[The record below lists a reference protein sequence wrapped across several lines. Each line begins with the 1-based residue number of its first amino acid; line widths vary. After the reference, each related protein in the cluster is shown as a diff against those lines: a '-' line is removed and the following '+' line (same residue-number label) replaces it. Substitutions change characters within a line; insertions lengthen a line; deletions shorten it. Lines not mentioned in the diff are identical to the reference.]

1 MEKKKRLKNAR
12 YITGFDGVRTLAVI
26 GVILYHLVPSSLQG
40 GYLGVPIFFVV
51 SGYLITD
58 LLNQEWQQ
66 NNKIDILG
74 FYVRRVRRLYPA
86 LLAMLVTTI
95 AYITLFQR
103 DLLTNIKEIFASNL
117 LYVYN
122 WFQVLHKESYFD
134 HFGTPSPFTHLW
146 SLSIE
151 GQYYLFWPI
160 IVALLV
166 VFLKQKQRI
175 FNLIFILAFISALLM
190 AFLYKTG
197 SDPSRVYYGTDTRM
211 FSILLGSAL
220 SFIWPSSALKKEI
233 SNKGRI
239 VLDALGVSSLLAIIL
254 VFFTMSDQSSL
265 VYRGGM
271 FFFSVL
277 VMIFVATVAHP
288 GADMNKLMTNPLFTW
303 IGKRSYGIY
312 LYQFPIMVFYESK
325 IQSIGSHP
333 WRNALIEIAMIL
345 IVSDLSYRFLERP
358 LQRFD
363 YKQTFKAIKSAF
375 MGGTKNSRQKI
386 TVIMGLLVIG
396 VAAFGMVVVPQ
407 ATATGSNDLQANI
420 SKNAKLAEKKNA
432 TALKKTSSSES
443 KKTDSSKKTSSAKKE
458 SKAPAEKQSPTSLTK
473 AEVQKAS
480 NVYATAIGDSVLAD
494 GADLLQDALPHMY
507 VDAKVGRQVY
517 NAADDIK
524 ALDAQGKLQDNV
536 LVGLGTN
543 SPFTTDQFDE
553 VMDAIGSKR
562 QVYWINVH
570 VPTRRWEGPV
580 NSMLESQK
588 KKYSN
593 LHIIDWHSY
602 SKNNTDWFYDD
613 NVHPDPDGSK
623 YYATYIARELI
634 KNM

>member
-1 MEKKKRLKNAR
+1 MEKKQRLKKAR

-66 NNKIDILG
+66 NHKIDILG
-74 FYVRRVRRLYPA
+74 FYIRRIRRLYPA
-86 LLAMLVTTI
+86 LLTMLVTTI
-95 AYITLFQR
+95 TYITLFQR
-103 DLLTNIKEIFASNL
+103 DLLKNVREIFASNL

-122 WFQVLHKESYFD
+122 WFQVIHKESYFD

-151 GQYYLFWPI
+151 GQYYFFWPI
-160 IVALLV
+160 IVVLLII
-166 VFLKQKQRI
+166 FLKRKERI

-211 FSILLGSAL
+211 FSILLGSSL
-220 SFIWPSSALKKEI
+220 SFIWPSSSLKKEI
-233 SNKGRI
+233 SNKGRLF
-239 VLDALGVSSLLAIIL
+239 LDVVGSVSLLTIIL
-254 VFFTMSDQSSL
+254 LFFTMSDQSSL

-277 VMIFVATVAHP
+277 VVIFVATVAHP
-288 GADMNKLMTNPLFTW
+288 GNDMNRVMTNPLFTW

-325 IQSIGSHP
+325 IQSIGAHP
-333 WRNALIEIAMIL
+333 WLNALVEIAMIL
-345 IVSDLSYRFLERP
+345 VVSDLSYRFLERP

-363 YKQTFKAIKSAF
+363 YKQTFTIIKTVFTNSV
-375 MGGTKNSRQKI
+375 KISRQKVA
-386 TVIMGLLVIG
+386 VIVGALIIII
-396 VAAFGMVVVPQ
+396 AFFGMIVGPSLPV
-407 ATATGSNDLQANI
+407 TGSNDLKANI
-420 SKNAKLAEKKNA
+420 SKNAKSAEKKNA
-432 TALKKTSSSES
+432 DALKKTSSSTS
-443 KKTDSSKKTSSAKKE
+443 KKSSSEKIKSSQK
-458 SKAPAEKQSPTSLTK
+458 SSVEKQSQTALTDAETEK
-473 AEVQKAS
+473 AAG
-480 NVYATAIGDSVLAD
+480 VYATAIGDSVLAD
-494 GADLLQDALPHMY
+494 GENILQDDFPHMY

-517 NAADDIK
+517 TASGDIK
-524 ALDAQGKLQDNV
+524 LLANQGKLQDNV
-536 LVGLGTN
+536 IIGLGTN
-543 SPFTTDQFDE
+543 SPFTTDQFD
-553 VMDAIGSKR
+553 AIMSAVGSAR

-570 VPTRRWEGPV
+570 VPTKRWEGTV
-580 NSMLESQK
+580 NSMLELQK

-593 LHIIDWHSY
+593 LHVIDWHSY
-602 SKNNTDWFYDD
+602 SKNHTEWFYDD
-613 NVHPDPDGSK
+613 NVHPNPNGSK

-634 KNM
+634 KNR

>member
-1 MEKKKRLKNAR
+1 MDKKKRLKKAR

-58 LLNQEWQQ
+58 LLNQEWEQ
-66 NNKIDILG
+66 NKKIDVLG
-74 FYVRRVRRLYPA
+74 FYIRRVRRLYPA
-86 LLAMLVTTI
+86 LLTMLIATI

-103 DLLTNIKEIFASNL
+103 ELLKNIQEIFASNL

-151 GQYYLFWPI
+151 GQYYFFWPI
-160 IVALLV
+160 IVALLI
-166 VFLKQKQRI
+166 VFLKRKERI
-175 FNLIFILAFISALLM
+175 FNLIFILAFISALAM
-190 AFLYKTG
+190 AFLYKAG

-220 SFIWPSSALKKEI
+220 SFIWPSSSLKKEI
-233 SNKGRI
+233 SKKGRF
-239 VLDALGVSSLLAIIL
+239 VLDALGIISLITIISL
-254 VFFTMSDQSSL
+254 FLTMSDQSSL

-277 VMIFVATVAHP
+277 VMIFVATIAHP
-288 GADMNKLMTNPLFTW
+288 GADMNKIMTNPIFTW
-303 IGKRSYGIY
+303 VGKRSYGIY

-325 IQSIGSHP
+325 IQSIGDHP
-333 WRNALIEIAMIL
+333 WLNALIEISIIL
-345 IVSDLSYRFLERP
+345 LVSDLSYRFLERP
-358 LQRFD
+358 LQRFN
-363 YKQTFKAIKSAF
+363 YKQTFTFIKETF
-375 MGGTKNSRQKI
+375 TKGIKNTRQKFSIIVGALIIGIALFGIINGPSLSI
-386 TVIMGLLVIG
+386 TG
-396 VAAFGMVVVPQ
+396 VNA
-407 ATATGSNDLQANI
+407 LQNTI
-420 SKNAKLAEKKNA
+420 SENAKVADKKNA
-432 TALKKTSSSES
+432 DALKKPSSSSSKKQQSSSKSASKTSSS
-443 KKTDSSKKTSSAKKE
+443 KVV
-458 SKAPAEKQSPTSLTK
+458 AEKQSPTSLTK
-473 AEVQKAS
+473 AETKKAS
-480 NVYATAIGDSVLAD
+480 SVYATAIGDSVLAD
-494 GADLLQDALPHMY
+494 GENILQDDFPHMY

-517 NAADDIK
+517 TAADDIRLLAK
-524 ALDAQGKLQDNV
+524 QGKLQDNV
-536 LVGLGTN
+536 VIGLGTN
-543 SPFTTDQFDE
+543 SPFTTDQFDDIMSA
-553 VMDAIGSKR
+553 VGSGK

-570 VPTRRWEGPV
+570 VPTRRWEGTV
-580 NSMLESQK
+580 NSMLETQK

-593 LHIIDWHSY
+593 LHIIDWYSY
-602 SKNNTDWFYDD
+602 SKDHTEWFYDD

-623 YYATYIARELI
+623 YYATYIARQLI